1 MTLAERGAVI
11 DRAVELL
18 KKRSEELIQL
28 VVTDLGNS
36 RANAERLHQVTI
48 GLWQYY
54 ADLARTHSLDIV
66 EETPTGQVMIR
77 REPVGTVLAVVP
89 WNGPVILSSLK
100 LVPALLAGC
109 SVIMKPAPETP
120 LAPLVIADVL
130 AEAGVPEGVVSILP
144 GGRELGEHLVA
155 HPGIDMI
162 SFTGGTVAG
171 KAVMTT
177 AAQRLARVTLEL
189 GGKSAAIVLDD
200 AEPAEI
206 VPVLAWGM
214 LAQSGQVCTS
224 ITRVLVSEERHDEW
238 VAALR
243 DLFDAQVVGD
253 PSSPATTFGPLCSQ
267 AQLDRVRTHVAHAI
281 EDGGVIVSGGEVPA
295 DAGEGF
301 YLAPTLVDGVTPEMR
316 LAREEVF
323 GPVFAVMTYTD
334 VEDAVRIAN
343 DSDFGL
349 SGAVMTKDIDAGI
362 EIAKRIR
369 TGTFSVNNFGAS
381 LMHPFGGY
389 KNSGIGREG
398 GVEGLHSF
406 TELKQ
411 IRIPAGATF

>member
-1 MTLAERGAVI
+1 
-11 DRAVELL
+11 
-18 KKRSEELIQL
+18 
-28 VVTDLGNS
+28 
-36 RANAERLHQVTI
+36 
-48 GLWQYY
+48 
-54 ADLARTHSLDIV
+54 
-66 EETPTGQVMIR
+66 
-77 REPVGTVLAVVP
+77 
-89 WNGPVILSSLK
+89 
-100 LVPALLAGC
+100 
-109 SVIMKPAPETP
+109 
-120 LAPLVIADVL
+120 
-130 AEAGVPEGVVSILP
+130 
-144 GGRELGEHLVA
+144 
-155 HPGIDMI
+155 
-162 SFTGGTVAG
+162 
-171 KAVMTT
+171 
-177 AAQRLARVTLEL
+177 
-189 GGKSAAIVLDD
+189 
-200 AEPAEI
+200 
-206 VPVLAWGM
+206 
-214 LAQSGQVCTS
+214 
-224 ITRVLVSEERHDEW
+224 
-238 VAALR
+238 
-243 DLFDAQVVGD
+243 
-253 PSSPATTFGPLCSQ
+253 
-267 AQLDRVRTHVAHAI
+267 VAHAI